1 MWFQLAFN
9 QLSWLASPD
18 CPLLGLLPT
27 SLLSIHAPL
36 LIPPPRRSC
45 VFGALGGRNS
55 LPKVPL
61 PPSHLAGSVPVLV
74 RDPNSPTLVQHG
86 SDHRFEGKGGR
97 GRGRQTHTHRKRES
111 AIEKGSNLFPGLNPG
126 WSQFPSPFFPYS
138 SGRLNIPFWK
148 TI

>member
-1 MWFQLAFN
+1 MWFQLASN
-9 QLSWLASPD
+9 QLSWLASPG

-27 SLLSIHAPL
+27 SLLSIRAPL
-36 LIPPPRRSC
+36 PLPPPRRSC

-86 SDHRFEGKGGR
+86 SDHRFEGKR
-97 GRGRQTHTHRKRES
+97 GEGKTQTDRHTQRES
-111 AIEKGSNLFPGLNPG
+111 AIEKGSNLFPDLNPG